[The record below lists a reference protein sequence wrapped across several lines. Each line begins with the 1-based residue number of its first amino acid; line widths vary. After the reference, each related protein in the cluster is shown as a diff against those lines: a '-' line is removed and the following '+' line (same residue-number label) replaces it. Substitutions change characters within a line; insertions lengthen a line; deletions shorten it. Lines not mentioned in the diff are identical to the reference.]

1 MTFQEWVT
9 ANQTTWNKLTNQ
21 NVKTYLL
28 NKFHNQTLLMASA
41 DANKYFEFK
50 LIEYKIE
57 LAKITFL
64 EREYDKV
71 WANAE
76 LLQPTITSTGTGQ
89 DEYSNVGYNA
99 DSVFKRDNNSTTNT
113 SKTNDIINQ
122 LTNINNWLMQLY
134 DKLDGM
140 VVGMLRTIRNVEG
153 F

>member
-9 ANQTTWNKLTNQ
+9 ANQTTWNKLSNQ

-28 NKFHNQTLLMASA
+28 NKFHNQTLLMASG

-64 EREYDKV
+64 EREYEKV

-140 VVGMLRTIRNVEG
+140 VVGMLRTIKNVEG
-153 F
+153 I

>member
-1 MTFQEWVT
+1 
-9 ANQTTWNKLTNQ
+9 
-21 NVKTYLL
+21 
-28 NKFHNQTLLMASA
+28 MASA

-64 EREYDKV
+64 EREYEKV

-99 DSVFKRDNNSTTNT
+99 DSVFKRDNNTNTST

-153 F
+153 I

>member
-1 MTFQEWVT
+1 
-9 ANQTTWNKLTNQ
+9 
-21 NVKTYLL
+21 
-28 NKFHNQTLLMASA
+28 MASA

-64 EREYDKV
+64 EREYEKV

-113 SKTNDIINQ
+113 SKTKDIINQ

-153 F
+153 Y